1 MAVGAAAED
10 RATHIGAFLDIHFGV
25 VDEGLVGKVGA
36 AIGHTAAR
44 TVDKAVVH
52 AVGANHAAVDGDGGL
67 AGQCFGVVA
76 RDDGVV
82 DVGAHRGDG
91 TAAKDV
97 VAHGAAADVDN
108 GVAEHLARCL
118 AQVAVLGHIDTAAT
132 AVDVAV
138 VDIHNGFAIRV
149 EGFLPCSEFQTHG
162 AAGHGDG
169 GVVAHVAVL
178 AAAEH
183 RGGNLGSARD
193 VDLRLVDIGHAG
205 VVEAVVY
212 LINCIVVA
220 WAALAAAVDG
230 SLAAGRV
237 ARHTVGADGDI
248 VHLAHLA
255 AADGDLGVAHIG
267 AVAVGGVGLA
277 VHIVGVG
284 RGGAVVGRLEFIG
297 V

>member
-10 RATHIGAFLDIHFGV
+10 RAFHRAAGDVHFCV

-44 TVDKAVVH
+44 AVDKAVVH
-52 AVGANHAAVDGDGGL
+52 AVGANHATADGDGGF
-67 AGQCFGVVA
+67 AGRGFGVVA

-91 TAAKDV
+91 AAAEDV
-97 VAHGAAADVDN
+97 VAHGAAADVHH

-118 AQVAVLGHIDTAAT
+118 AQVAALGYIDTAAA

-138 VDIHNGFAIRV
+138 EDIHNGFAIRV
-149 EGFLPCSEFQTHG
+149 ESSLCGIEFQTHG
-162 AAGHGDG
+162 AVGHGDR
-169 GVVAHVAVL
+169 GVVTHVAVL
-178 AAAEH
+178 AAAED
-183 RGGNLGSARD
+183 RGGNLTALD
-193 VDLRLVDIGHAG
+193 DDLRLVDIGHAG
-205 VVEAVVY
+205 VVEAVVCMGC
-212 LINCIVVA
+212 LVVVA
-220 WAALAAAVDG
+220 RTALAAAEDG
-230 SLAAGRV
+230 ALAAGRV
-237 ARHTVGADGDI
+237 ACHTVGADGDV

-267 AVAVGGVGLA
+267 AVAVGGVGVA